1 MVERARF
8 RPRLPPGRVSW
19 RRPRDRF
26 GRPCHDRRAA
36 RREVPDSGARAHR
49 DRGDSVNASDLEVF
63 QTALS
68 FIPEEMGVALRRTA
82 YSPNI
87 KERMDASWAL
97 FDADGRIV
105 AQAEHIPVH
114 LGSMPVAVDAAMRDF
129 PGTLRE
135 GDQII
140 LNDPYRGGTHL
151 PDVTLIRPVFV
162 RRVTIGFAVNRAHHA
177 DIGGRVPGS
186 MPATAMR
193 LEDEGLVLEPQKF
206 MDRGRERQA
215 VVERFR
221 QETMNPAERLG
232 DLRAQ
237 IAANELGARRLVELA
252 ERIGVTNLRTSIE
265 ELLDYGERR
274 VRAAAGEGPPRAGA
288 APDLLVSA
296 PPRRCGRGERR
307 DLTTNRGRPVSRAL
321 GAARRNSPRPKPRHD
336 EQRDDRR
343 IRSSPVLVLRDD
355 RRWRGR
361 APVPARD
368 GRRPYAHDEHTQ
380 HAGRSP
386 GVRVPAPDRG
396 GPAHPRDRRPGP
408 AFRRRRHSPLG
419 SIPRP
424 QRHRLDPLGASC
436 PTPERSRRWR
446 RRPSRE
452 EPPRAERT
460 ASPVARQGH
469 ARTATRRPA
478 RDRDPRRRRMG
489 TARAPTPLSVAYVH
503 RRR

>member
-87 KERMDASWAL
+87 KERMDASCAL

-105 AQAEHIPVH
+105 SQAEHIPVH
-114 LGSMPVAVDAAMRDF
+114 LGSMAVAVEAAVRDF

-135 GDQII
+135 GDQSI
-140 LNDPYRGGTHL
+140 LHDPYRGGTHL
-151 PDVTLIRPVFV
+151 PDVKLLPPVFL
-162 RRVTIGFAVNRAHHA
+162 RQAGIGFAVNRAHHA
-177 DIGGRVPGS
+177 DIGGKVVGS

-193 LEDEGLVLEPQKF
+193 LEDEGLVLEPQKV

-221 QETMNPAERLG
+221 QETMYPAERLG

-252 ERIGVTNLRTSIE
+252 ERIGVANLRTSIE

-274 VRAAAGEGPPRAGA
+274 VGASVCVRCPPTSSAH
-288 APDLLVSA
+288 DLLE
-296 PPRRCGRGERR
+296 G
-307 DLTTNRGRPVSRAL
+307 
-321 GAARRNSPRPKPRHD
+321 GA
-336 EQRDDRR
+336 
-343 IRSSPVLVLRDD
+343 
-355 RRWRGR
+355 
-361 APVPARD
+361 
-368 GRRPYAHDEHTQ
+368 
-380 HAGRSP
+380 
-386 GVRVPAPDRG
+386 
-396 GPAHPRDRRPGP
+396 PRD
-408 AFRRRRHSPLG
+408 
-419 SIPRP
+419 
-424 QRHRLDPLGASC
+424 
-436 PTPERSRRWR
+436 
-446 RRPSRE
+446 
-452 EPPRAERT
+452 
-460 ASPVARQGH
+460 
-469 ARTATRRPA
+469 
-478 RDRDPRRRRMG
+478 
-489 TARAPTPLSVAYVH
+489 
-503 RRR
+503 